1 MDMESLL
8 GFPMVR
14 KLMNQF
20 AETTGLMSPKKI
32 PRRYL
37 WTDAFAV
44 CNFLEL
50 YSQTGEA
57 KYLQLAVSLVDQVHT
72 ILGRHRPEDAR
83 KGWISGLEDEEGKKH
98 PTKGGLRIGKSLD
111 ERKPEEPPDE
121 KLEWD
126 RDGQYY
132 HYLTKWM
139 HALHQISRT
148 TQDSKFTLWALELAK
163 TAHAHFVYDP
173 GAGRKR
179 MYWKMSIDLSYPLV
193 SSMGH
198 HDPLDGLVTYCE
210 LQSTAPKDLGATF
223 EYDLAPEISEMIAI
237 CAGKSWVSD
246 DPLGIGGLLAD
257 AYRVFQLTFDGGH
270 EYMDLL
276 EIMLKSALPG
286 LKSFLEQRSLT
297 LPAHYRLPFREFG
310 LSIGLGAVKRMAKRI
325 NSPFE
330 KSANLARLE
339 PPIQQ
344 MTPYL
349 PLIEEIEKFWLEP
362 LRQKA
367 DTWTE
372 HQDINRVM
380 LATSLAPDGFL
391 NL

>member
-1 MDMESLL
+1 MESLL
-8 GFPMVR
+8 GLPMVR

-20 AETTGLMSPKKI
+20 AETTGLMSPKKV

-50 YSQTGEA
+50 YNQTGEA
-57 KYLQLAVSLVDQVHT
+57 KHLQLAVSLVDQVHNV
-72 ILGRHRPEDAR
+72 LGRHRPEDPR

-98 PTKGGLRIGKSLD
+98 PTQGGLRIGKSLD
-111 ERKPEEPPDE
+111 ERKPNEPPDE

-139 HALHQISRT
+139 HALHQIGRV
-148 TQDSKFTLWALELAK
+148 TQDSRFNLWALELAK

-173 GAGRKR
+173 GSGRKR
-179 MYWKMSIDLSYPLV
+179 MVWKMSIDLSYPV
-193 SSMGH
+193 VPSMGH
-198 HDPLDGLVTYCE
+198 HDPLDGLVTYRE
-210 LQSTAPKDLGATF
+210 LQSPATKDLKASP
-223 EYDLAPEISEMIAI
+223 EYNLSQEISEMAAI

-270 EYMDLL
+270 EHFDLL
-276 EIMLKSALPG
+276 EIMLKSSLPG
-286 LKSFLEQRSLT
+286 LKSFLEQGSLT

-310 LSIGLGAVKRMAKRI
+310 LSIGLGAVKRMARRI

-330 KSANLARLE
+330 KSADLTRLE
-339 PPIQQ
+339 PTIQQ
-344 MTPYL
+344 MISYL

-367 DTWTE
+367 ETWTD

>member
-1 MDMESLL
+1 MESLL
-8 GFPMVR
+8 GLPMVR

-57 KYLQLAVSLVDQVHT
+57 KYLQLAVSLVDQVHNV
-72 ILGRHRPEDAR
+72 LGRHRPEDPR

-111 ERKPEEPPDE
+111 ERKADEPPDE

-139 HALHQISRT
+139 HALHQISRA
-148 TQDSKFTLWALELAK
+148 TQDSKFTLWALGLAK

-173 GAGRKR
+173 GSGRKR
-179 MYWKMSIDLSYPLV
+179 MFWKMSIDLSYPV
-193 SSMGH
+193 VPSMGH
-198 HDPLDGLVTYCE
+198 HDPLDGLVTYRE
-210 LQSTAPKDLGATF
+210 LQAAAPKDLGASA
-223 EYDLAPEISEMIAI
+223 EYDLTPEISEMAAI

-257 AYRVFQLTFDGGH
+257 AYRVFQLTLDGGH
-270 EYMDLL
+270 NHFDLL
-276 EIMLKSALPG
+276 EVMLKSALPG
-286 LKSFLEQRSLT
+286 LKSFLEQGPLN

-330 KSANLARLE
+330 KSADLARLE
-339 PPIQQ
+339 PTIRQ

-367 DTWTE
+367 ETWID